1 MKSMAVLIDSNI
13 LLDIFLNRM
22 EFLENSRKVFD
33 LCKNKIVSGKFAAHT
48 ITNLFYILRK
58 NYTDEQRR
66 NLLLSLFEIFDVISI
81 DKNRLVAALENS
93 NFKDFEDYLQD
104 ECAYAIN
111 ADYIITRNTKGFEGS
126 MVKAITPE
134 EFLEKV

>member
-33 LCKNKIVSGKFAAHT
+33 LCKNKIVSGKLAVHT

-81 DKNRLVAALENS
+81 DKNRLVAALEKPG
-93 NFKDFEDYLQD
+93 FKDLKTT
-104 ECAYAIN
+104 CRMN
-111 ADYIITRNTKGFEGS
+111 VP
-126 MVKAITPE
+126 MP
-134 EFLEKV
+134 